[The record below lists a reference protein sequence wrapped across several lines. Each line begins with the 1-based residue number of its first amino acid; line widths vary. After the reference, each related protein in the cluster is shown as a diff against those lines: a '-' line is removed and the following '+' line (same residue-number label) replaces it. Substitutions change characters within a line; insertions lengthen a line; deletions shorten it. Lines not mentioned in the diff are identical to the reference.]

1 MFVICSKI
9 NALVDVIH
17 SFVLIHFKKQYLSLF
32 FCSHL
37 IVVDSFHAFREH
49 FKTSTLILIDNKIL
63 IVDDRERLVTELNI
77 VK

>member
-1 MFVICSKI
+1 MLVICSKI
-9 NALVDVIH
+9 SVFADVIH
-17 SFVLIHFKKQYLSLF
+17 SFVLIHFKKQYLSLS

-49 FKTSTLILIDNKIL
+49 FKISTLIFIDNKIL
-63 IVDDRERLVTELNI
+63 IFDDRKRSIIELNI